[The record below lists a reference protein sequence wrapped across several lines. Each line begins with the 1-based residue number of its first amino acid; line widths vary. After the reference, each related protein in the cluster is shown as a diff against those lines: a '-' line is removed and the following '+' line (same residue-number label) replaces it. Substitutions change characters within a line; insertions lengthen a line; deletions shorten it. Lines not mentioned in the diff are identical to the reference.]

1 MAGVSGGPAKEA
13 EADREGTSA
22 GTTTSSTVAR
32 PGKEDDDQDSMRK
45 SLGHF
50 LRAYNE
56 NTKKPVGGRKNSF
69 SYLVGGDGKESENP
83 NRAEQEQEVGDNVV
97 SPRGPLRGPHHE
109 QDLSGTIT
117 LIAPAPG
124 VNTSHAA
131 PDVAEKLY
139 RSLTEKSLDLNA
151 IQCSTAD
158 GRRSVVLAG
167 GNGSCPVAGSKS
179 MVGAGII
186 SSAGSSSEGAE
197 VGESGESRSAACAAA
212 PLLMSKTESVSSLNS
227 GVVPPQKMLQIGS
240 TTDQQLLHP
249 TSSASS
255 NSSCTSTSSIPTVS
269 ATIEVESFSRSE
281 NSLKTISHALAPN
294 GTSIINLHKR
304 QRLLLQQKLGQAAK
318 TIIPGGGKT
327 DEYAKEGAVALDL
340 ADLAEEATERS
351 GQVANTEETATPAPT
366 CFPRGPPAPPTATAT
381 EATASILLQ
390 ESSLGTAALPIPQ
403 PKTVRR
409 TAHLFA
415 IAKKSDAENT
425 VSGVEGRG
433 GKIIEEKT
441 AGERVVGNSDELR
454 VLYDVVTTLYDERIL
469 PTESVIKA
477 VLKMLKNGGVKT
489 GGQAKGEVSENLL
502 LNFVSLCKYLPE
514 YSVEAEVFGE
524 ESSSTVR
531 FRRELDGFKG
541 FVDVRSKEDDYPPQ
555 MWSLFKTGMEKL
567 RETEAE
573 DLGLDDKYLIATK
586 LVEQE
591 PGLLE
596 GENRTLGDVYHM
608 VHLAFGAQPQP
619 QEITRTVDTDIQI

>member
-1 MAGVSGGPAKEA
+1 MPHSLNPFGYHMQHGHNYGMNYNGRQHQQQAFSKRSNSKQPATAQALPTMAGVSGGPAKEA
-13 EADREGTSA
+13 EADREGASA

-32 PGKEDDDQDSMRK
+32 PGKEDEQDQDSMRK

-69 SYLVGGDGKESENP
+69 SYLVGGEVDDKE
-83 NRAEQEQEVGDNVV
+83 NRAEQEQEVVDGVVV
-97 SPRGPLRGPHHE
+97 SPRGPPLRSSHHE

-167 GNGSCPVAGSKS
+167 GNGSCPVAGSNSKS
-179 MVGAGII
+179 TVGVGGII
-186 SSAGSSSEGAE
+186 SSAPGSSLSLEGAE
-197 VGESGESRSAACAAA
+197 VGELILSGAA
-212 PLLMSKTESVSSLNS
+212 PQLLMSKTESVSSLNS

-255 NSSCTSTSSIPTVS
+255 NSSCGSGTSSIPTVS

-340 ADLAEEATERS
+340 ADLAEEAT
-351 GQVANTEETATPAPT
+351 V
-366 CFPRGPPAPPTATAT
+366 TAT
-381 EATASILLQ
+381 EQATEEHKHEEPEQSSCAKTSPSVSSEQVRLPPGLWSGVGEEEALGDLLLQ
-390 ESSLGTAALPIPQ
+390 GEAVRSSSVGQGEKESCDAVTRAVSQGEKENAACP
-403 PKTVRR
+403 
-409 TAHLFA
+409 
-415 IAKKSDAENT
+415 S
-425 VSGVEGRG
+425 
-433 GKIIEEKT
+433 
-441 AGERVVGNSDELR
+441 
-454 VLYDVVTTLYDERIL
+454 
-469 PTESVIKA
+469 PTRP
-477 VLKMLKNGGVKT
+477 
-489 GGQAKGEVSENLL
+489 GEVVVPIDKSCSKSCTSRTTIMKNL
-502 LNFVSLCKYLPE
+502 SL
-514 YSVEAEVFGE
+514 S
-524 ESSSTVR
+524 
-531 FRRELDGFKG
+531 
-541 FVDVRSKEDDYPPQ
+541 
-555 MWSLFKTGMEKL
+555 
-567 RETEAE
+567 
-573 DLGLDDKYLIATK
+573 
-586 LVEQE
+586 
-591 PGLLE
+591 
-596 GENRTLGDVYHM
+596 
-608 VHLAFGAQPQP
+608 
-619 QEITRTVDTDIQI
+619 